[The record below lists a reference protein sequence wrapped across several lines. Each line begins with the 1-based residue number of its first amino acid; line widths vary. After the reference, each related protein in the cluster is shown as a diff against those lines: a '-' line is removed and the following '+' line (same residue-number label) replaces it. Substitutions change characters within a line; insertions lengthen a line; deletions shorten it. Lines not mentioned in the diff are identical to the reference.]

1 MRKLVSCPCVCPVR
15 VPIVLIVRDTAPAN
29 TARSAPLGIF
39 ELCAMPASL
48 VFALPLGASPR
59 LEEKALLSTPVVG
72 SVPSAS
78 EWTEGY
84 YAQIATPE
92 ALRSRGGSDATLG
105 VQFTGETNV
114 TAALLALGVKDEA
127 CDESQLPFCDGQ
139 IDFYVDNGLAREDAR
154 REVMRTIAACKTCM
168 MTKDDAVDFPPPF
181 SMKANKYRGAQYLS
195 LGGGASTMPWT
206 AEMARIPDEE
216 ISAVRDAGFTG
227 ICFDIEAITGGVE
240 LADVFEDTFAR
251 CQLAGVDVFITTSHS
266 APVQAESDEARIA
279 MVDAWAKS
287 DNIG

>member
-1 MRKLVSCPCVCPVR
+1 
-15 VPIVLIVRDTAPAN
+15 
-29 TARSAPLGIF
+29 
-39 ELCAMPASL
+39 MPASL

-139 IDFYVDNGLAREDAR
+139 IDFYVDNGLAR
-154 REVMRTIAACKTCM
+154 
-168 MTKDDAVDFPPPF
+168 
-181 SMKANKYRGAQYLS
+181 
-195 LGGGASTMPWT
+195 
-206 AEMARIPDEE
+206 
-216 ISAVRDAGFTG
+216 
-227 ICFDIEAITGGVE
+227 
-240 LADVFEDTFAR
+240 
-251 CQLAGVDVFITTSHS
+251 
-266 APVQAESDEARIA
+266 
-279 MVDAWAKS
+279 
-287 DNIG
+287 

>member
-1 MRKLVSCPCVCPVR
+1 MS
-15 VPIVLIVRDTAPAN
+15 
-29 TARSAPLGIF
+29 
-39 ELCAMPASL
+39 ASL

-59 LEEKALLSTPVVG
+59 LEEKALLSSPVVG

-114 TAALLALGVKDEA
+114 TAALLALGVTDEA

-139 IDFYVDNGLAREDAR
+139 VDFYVDNGLAREDAR

-227 ICFDIEAITGGVE
+227 ICFDIEAITGGMK

-251 CQLAGVDVFITTSHS
+251 CQLAGVDVFVTTSHS
-266 APVQAESDEARIA
+266 APIQAESDEARIA